1 MKRLVYLDWLRVFA
15 TIAVVT
21 IHVAA
26 GAGSIG
32 EMQPGESLNWLES
45 NLFETLSRWSVP
57 GFIMI
62 SGALLLQSQKIT
74 SLGVFLKK
82 RLSKVVI
89 PLVGW
94 SILFY
99 LYGCYK
105 GYFIFSL
112 NSGVKLFITNGI
124 SDHLWFL
131 YMIIGIYLITPL
143 LQIFVKHATK
153 KHIQYFLLLWLYS
166 SVVTRL
172 SNFWLGF
179 HLSIELFYVT
189 DYVGYFL
196 LGYYLNQYEIPKRWR
211 ILSYIGASIG
221 FIGTFFGTYYYTLK
235 GKGILNDYWY
245 GYFSPT
251 VLLSAIGLFL
261 WFQYHFK
268 EVERPLP
275 RMFQWVNSASL
286 GVYILHYWLMNNFLW
301 MVFPEVKTYFHPLI
315 SLPIN
320 LGITVFISTVLS
332 MILKKIPLVKKLIP

>member
-26 GAGSIG
+26 GAGSVG
-32 EMQPGESLNWLES
+32 EMQPGKSLNWLEA

-62 SGALLLQSQKIT
+62 SGALLLQGQKIT

-131 YMIIGIYLITPL
+131 YMIIGIYLIAPL

-153 KHIQYFLLLWLYS
+153 QHIQYFLLLWLYS

-179 HLSIELFYVT
+179 NLSIELFYVT

-196 LGYYLNQYEIPKRWR
+196 LGYYLNQYEIPKRCKF
-211 ILSYIGASIG
+211 GAL
-221 FIGTFFGTYYYTLK
+221 Y
-235 GKGILNDYWY
+235 
-245 GYFSPT
+245 
-251 VLLSAIGLFL
+251 
-261 WFQYHFK
+261 
-268 EVERPLP
+268 
-275 RMFQWVNSASL
+275 L
-286 GVYILHYWLMNNFLW
+286 GH
-301 MVFPEVKTYFHPLI
+301 
-315 SLPIN
+315 S
-320 LGITVFISTVLS
+320 
-332 MILKKIPLVKKLIP
+332 